1 MTTTAPAVVLVG
13 HGAPPRDAP
22 GELVSRLKMLE
33 GRRRAQHAEPSTEEL
48 DLDRKLRTWPRTPE
62 NDPYKEGFEK
72 LAAALRTELV
82 GRTLLV
88 AYNEFCAPSLEDAV
102 QSAVD
107 AGVREITVVPSMLTP
122 GGVHSEV
129 EIPEALDALRR
140 RFPEAAIRYAWPF
153 DLGAVAR
160 LLAAQVEAP
169 ERDQPSATST

>member
-1 MTTTAPAVVLVG
+1 MTTAAPAVVLVG

-33 GRRRAQHAEPSTEEL
+33 GRRRAQGVEATPEEL
-48 DLDRKLRTWPRTPE
+48 ELDRKLRSWPRTAD
-62 NDPYKEGFEK
+62 NDPYKVGFEQ
-72 LAAALRTELV
+72 LAAALRSELP

-102 QSAVD
+102 GSAVD

-129 EIPEALDALRR
+129 EIPEALEALRR
-140 RFPEAAIRYAWPF
+140 RWPDVAIRYAWPF

-160 LLAAQVEAP
+160 LLASQIEAG
-169 ERDQPSATST
+169 